1 MYEQSNQFVESSK
14 IINDCTSKYLSK
26 RVVRNIMSWKLLPP
40 KPYRLI
46 RVKFTYILIT
56 QIAGES

>member
-56 QIAGES
+56 